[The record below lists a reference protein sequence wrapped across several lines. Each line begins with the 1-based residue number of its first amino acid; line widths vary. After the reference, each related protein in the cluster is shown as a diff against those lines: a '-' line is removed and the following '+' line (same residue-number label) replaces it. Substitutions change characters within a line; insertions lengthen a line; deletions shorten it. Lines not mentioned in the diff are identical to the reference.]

1 MHPKREGENI
11 LNTTNNRHSQ
21 LSREL
26 IQNAFLALLKE
37 QDLKKIS
44 VRSICE
50 KAGVNRTTFYKYYLD
65 VYDLLDKMEANL
77 SAELKAIFQKR
88 LESREEINDIFCEL
102 FRFVL
107 RHQDFYRAY
116 LAGHVSFGAL
126 NLLTQ
131 EPLSSSIDRASRHLD
146 FYSSNGVNY
155 HLAFFTAGV
164 GEITRLWLNN
174 GCAESPEEMAD
185 IIRREYHTTQRL

>member
-1 MHPKREGENI
+1 MNI
-11 LNTTNNRHSQ
+11 KNNRRSQ
-21 LSREL
+21 LSREHK
-26 IQNAFLALLKE
+26 QNAFLALLKE

-50 KAGVNRTTFYKYYLD
+50 KAGINRTTFYKYYLD
-65 VYDLLDKMEANL
+65 VYDLLEKIEGDL
-77 SAELKAIFQKR
+77 TAELWEIFCRR
-88 LESREEINDIFCEL
+88 LESREKINDIFCEL

-126 NLLTQ
+126 NLLTR

-146 FYSSNGVNY
+146 FYSSGGINY
-155 HLAFFTAGV
+155 HLAFFTAGI
-164 GEITRLWLNN
+164 GEITRVWLNH

>member
-1 MHPKREGENI
+1 MNI
-11 LNTTNNRHSQ
+11 KNNRRSQ

-50 KAGVNRTTFYKYYLD
+50 RPASTARPFTNIISMYTIFWEKIEG
-65 VYDLLDKMEANL
+65 DLT
-77 SAELKAIFQKR
+77 AELWEIFCRR
-88 LESREEINDIFCEL
+88 LESREKINDIFCEL

-126 NLLTQ
+126 NLLTR

-146 FYSSNGVNY
+146 FYSSGGINY

-164 GEITRLWLNN
+164 GEITRVWLNH
-174 GCAESPEEMAD
+174 GCTESPEEMAD